1 MPTPRA
7 LPLLVQGR
15 TLGPAARRICPGR
28 TVTVYGAKKT
38 YPCGWESRI
47 RALGT
52 LYGGTRVSNCWCS
65 CDAPCSPRLATCL
78 PAALLP
84 AVVRLPCLPACLRG
98 RTCRS
103 NATQ

>member
-1 MPTPRA
+1 M
-7 LPLLVQGR
+7 
-15 TLGPAARRICPGR
+15 
-28 TVTVYGAKKT
+28 YGAKKT

-52 LYGGTRVSNCWCS
+52 LYGGTRVSNCWCL

-84 AVVRLPCLPACLRG
+84 SVVRLPCRRRPAGLPARQDVPLKCHTIALPCLAAAAQHCAHALAC
-98 RTCRS
+98 TS
-103 NATQ
+103 YPQLN